1 MSNFFI
7 ADLFTTLAVGV
18 CSTLF
23 VAAILFVKQQVLD
36 FLRGE

>member
-1 MSNFFI
+1 MHKFFI
-7 ADLFTTLAVGV
+7 ADLATALAVGV

-23 VAAILFVKQQVLD
+23 VAGVLFVRQQVLD